1 MGEAY
6 FYHMTR
12 TPLEATLPVLLG
24 KALGAGWRVAVR
36 GRGAPLM
43 DQLDAKLWMAPGDGF
58 LPHGRAGGPHDADQP
73 ILLTVGDE
81 VPNGATCL
89 VSVDGA
95 EVSPEEVAA
104 MERVMILFDGNNDDA
119 VVRAREQWRVVTKG
133 GAVAKYWSQETGNWA
148 LKASS
153 G

>member
-12 TPLEATLPVLLG
+12 TPLEETLPALLG
-24 KALGAGWRVAVR
+24 RAREAGWRVRVA
-36 GRGAPLM
+36 GREAAR
-43 DQLDAKLWMAPGDGF
+43 LDLLDRKLWERDGF

-73 ILLTVGDE
+73 ILLVGDGE
-81 VPNGATCL
+81 SGENGATCL

-95 EVSPEEVAA
+95 GIEADAITASDRA
-104 MERVMILFDGNNDDA
+104 MVLFDGNDPDA
-119 VVRAREQWRVVTKG
+119 VQRARDQWKAITNAGV
-133 GAVAKYWSQETGNWA
+133 VAKYWSQETGKWA